1 MYCTDA
7 DEWNGLGAMTSKKI
21 CCGFTMGLVFE
32 FLCGGTAF
40 AQAVVKFPDR
50 IVDIRQFGAKMVAA
64 KFLYDTAPIQ
74 QAIDACAAAGGGTVV
89 IPKGNWLTGPLFL
102 RSNVRLELQRG
113 AELAATT
120 EEALFLKTP
129 ATAVWAANSY
139 VAMINIA
146 DAENVAV
153 VGEGRIDGQG
163 AVWWEKWRATTRTT
177 GVRPGANRPRLVFV
191 ARSRNILFQGV
202 SFYNSPSYHL
212 VFKDCEKVT
221 VDHIKITALA
231 HSPNT
236 DAIDPIDTR
245 DMEITNNVIDCGDD
259 VVAIKS
265 AHVDPKHP
273 GASSGNITIA
283 NNTVLKGRGISI
295 GSETVGGVKHVLVEN
310 NTTYDAMYGIRIK
323 TPRKR
328 GGEVSDIVYRN
339 NRMVNVE
346 TPIVFSTYYE
356 TLPVDEAEVRRRLAG
371 GGFVLNDQIYPDD
384 RDPAQPYAEH
394 QTPDVH
400 DVTVDGLTATGAD
413 RVGIIIGL
421 PERPIRGL
429 TLKNV
434 EVQATETLRVRHA
447 EVHAEGIKLQVTKS
461 PAVTLE
467 SGEKTNGLK

>member
-1 MYCTDA
+1 
-7 DEWNGLGAMTSKKI
+7 MTPTKI
-21 CCGFTMGLVFE
+21 YLGFTAVVAFGL
-32 FLCGGTAF
+32 LGGATAR
-40 AQAVVKFPDR
+40 AQALVKFPNR
-50 IVDIRQFGAKMVAA
+50 VFDIREFGAKMVAA
-64 KFLYDTAPIQ
+64 KFLYDTDPIQ
-74 QAIDACAAAGGGTVV
+74 KAIDVCAAAGGGTVV
-89 IPKGNWLTGPLFL
+89 IPKGNWLSGPLFL

-120 EEALFLKTP
+120 EEALFRRTP
-129 ATAVWAANSY
+129 ANAAWAANDY
-139 VAMINIA
+139 VGLINIA

-177 GVRPGANRPRLVFV
+177 GKRPGANRPRLVFI
-191 ARSRNILFQGV
+191 ARSHNILFQGV

-221 VDHIKITALA
+221 VDHVRITALA

-265 AHVDPKHP
+265 SHVDPKHP
-273 GASSGNITIA
+273 GAASGNITIA

-295 GSETVGGVKHVLVEN
+295 GSETIGGVKHVLVEN
-310 NTTYDAMYGIRIK
+310 NTTHDAMYGIRIK

-328 GGEVSDIVYRN
+328 GGDVSDIVFRN
-339 NRMVNVE
+339 NRMVDVE

-356 TLPVDEAEVRRRLAG
+356 TTPVDDAEVQRRLAT

-384 RDPAQPYAEH
+384 RDPAQPDVENE
-394 QTPDVH
+394 TPAVH
-400 DVTVDGLTATGAD
+400 DVIVDGLTATGAD

-421 PERPIRGL
+421 PEHPIRGL
-429 TLKNV
+429 VLKHV
-434 EVQATETLRVRHA
+434 DIQAAEPLRIRHA
-447 EVHAEGIKLQVTKS
+447 EVRAEGVKLQVAKGA
-461 PAVTLE
+461 PVILE
-467 SGEKTNGLK
+467 AGAKTSGLK